1 MNEPHW
7 LDRRDIVAI
16 HNEILTESGGRSGIL
31 NKSALDSTLH
41 KPQNLYYYSDRP
53 VTLYDL
59 AAAYGY
65 GLIKY
70 PNPSDRHE
78 TR

>member
-1 MNEPHW
+1 MNDPYW

-31 NKSALDSTLH
+31 NESALDSTLH
-41 KPQNLYYYSDRP
+41 KPPNPTAS
-53 VTLYDL
+53 
-59 AAAYGY
+59 
-65 GLIKY
+65 KY